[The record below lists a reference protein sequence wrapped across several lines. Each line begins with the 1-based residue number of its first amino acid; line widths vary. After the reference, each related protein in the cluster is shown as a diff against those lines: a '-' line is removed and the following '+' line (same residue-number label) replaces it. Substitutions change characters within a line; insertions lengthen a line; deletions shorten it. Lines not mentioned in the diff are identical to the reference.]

1 MIVEQIKIDKY
12 NKKSEQKLKCDW
24 KLKRKE
30 KNFFFEDVVINDI
43 DR

>member
-12 NKKSEQKLKCDW
+12 DEKSEQKLKCNQ

-30 KNFFFEDVVINDI
+30 KNFFLKIL
-43 DR
+43 